1 MSSPAPSAHAARA
14 GAWALIVALTIDL
27 VFSVM
32 GLLLPLRARG
42 AEEPGAVEW
51 FRWLEWFGDATPP
64 LRAMIAAI
72 AVVALLRLRRGTA
85 DAGARAM
92 FLGTGV
98 STALAAGWVAWSNWV
113 FATDPEAAQAYAA
126 IYRTVATVLEQLG
139 DALLLAALWRA
150 RRAWGHGVGLA
161 WSCAALFYA
170 LRLALVLGFAFL
182 GPTQVDEAGF
192 VRHQLMH
199 LAFVVSWTGALIA
212 ALFAHG
218 RAAPD
223 EPASERL
230 TAAAAGL
237 DTYFRALV
245 ARVTIVVVG
254 GVVTLA
260 FGLTSPAM
268 RAKLLFGALA
278 LAVPTMIAQVAG
290 LTRYADAPIKIGRGA
305 LGVAL
310 LGSSIGLT
318 LEILTLALFHAAVWP
333 ESAARFGHAE
343 QEVLQSFGLWGQ
355 VVALVTAIT
364 LLISLRRAAT
374 GLEAAA
380 LQRRAARLAI
390 ALVAVIGSSFA
401 LLRLF
406 GEALARA
413 PLALLGLGAVA
424 LVVGV
429 TMFISWLRLIEGVA
443 QELRARARV
452 S

>member
-51 FRWLEWFGDATPP
+51 FRWLQWFGDATPP
-64 LRAMIAAI
+64 LRAMVAAI

-98 STALAAGWVAWSNWV
+98 LMALAAGWGAWFSWS
-113 FATDPEAAQAYAA
+113 AADAEAAQAYAA
-126 IYRTVATVLEQLG
+126 IYRTVATVLEQSA

-150 RRAWGHGVGLA
+150 RRAWGHGIGLA

-182 GPTQVDEAGF
+182 GPAQVDEAGF

-212 ALFAHG
+212 ALFAYA
-218 RAAPD
+218 RTAPD

-230 TAAAAGL
+230 AAAAAGL

-268 RAKLLFGALA
+268 RAKLLFGALV

-310 LGSSIGLT
+310 LGSGIGLT

-355 VVALVTAIT
+355 VVGLVTAIT

-374 GLEAAA
+374 GLESAA

-443 QELRARARV
+443 QELRAKARV

>member
-1 MSSPAPSAHAARA
+1 MPSPAPSAHAARA

-32 GLLLPLRARG
+32 GRLLPLRARG

-64 LRAMIAAI
+64 LRAMVAAI

-92 FLGTGV
+92 FIGTGV
-98 STALAAGWVAWSNWV
+98 LMALAAGWIAWFSW
-113 FATDPEAAQAYAA
+113 FAADAEAARAYAA
-126 IYRTVATVLEQLG
+126 IYRTVANVLEQSA

-161 WSCAALFYA
+161 WSCAALFYG

-182 GPTQVDEAGF
+182 GPAQVDEAGF

-199 LAFVVSWTGALIA
+199 LAFVASWTGALIA
-212 ALFAHG
+212 ALFAHA
-218 RAAPD
+218 RVAPG

-230 TAAAAGL
+230 AAAAAGL

-268 RAKLLFGALA
+268 RAKLLFGALV

-310 LGSSIGLT
+310 LGSGVGLT

-333 ESAARFGHAE
+333 ESAARFGRGE

-374 GLEAAA
+374 GLDSAP

>member
-27 VFSVM
+27 VFSVL
-32 GLLLPLRARG
+32 GRLLPMRAMG

-51 FRWLEWFGDATPP
+51 FRWLQWFGDASLP
-64 LRAMIAAI
+64 LRAMVAAI

-92 FLGTGV
+92 FLGTGAL
-98 STALAAGWVAWSNWV
+98 TALATGWAAWSGWV
-113 FATDPEAAQAYAA
+113 FATDAEAAQASAA
-126 IYRTVATVLEQLG
+126 TVRVVATVLEQSG

-150 RRAWGHGVGLA
+150 RRAWGSGIGLA
-161 WSCAALFYA
+161 WSCAALFYG

-182 GPTQVDEAGF
+182 GPTQVDQAGF

-199 LAFVVSWTGALIA
+199 LAFVASWTGALIA
-212 ALFAHG
+212 ALFAHA

-223 EPASERL
+223 EPARARL
-230 TAAAAGL
+230 VAAAAGL
-237 DTYFRALV
+237 DIYFRALV

-268 RAKLLFGALA
+268 RAKLLFAALA
-278 LAVPTMIAQVAG
+278 LAVPTIVAQVAG

-310 LGSSIGLT
+310 LSSGVGLT

-333 ESAARFGHAE
+333 ESAARFGRGE

-355 VVALVTAIT
+355 GVALVTAVA

-374 GLEAAA
+374 GLESAA
-380 LQRRAARLAI
+380 LRRRAARLAV
-390 ALVAVIGSSFA
+390 ALVAVIASSFA